1 MCRCGVY
8 INHPLHVCYHGEF
21 VRTTCKENNIVQQN
35 KNRTN
40 QRIVAMDVAEEIWK
54 MRKLKRN
61 KGNNRKNDHKKC
73 NNDVM

>member
-1 MCRCGVY
+1 
-8 INHPLHVCYHGEF
+8 
-21 VRTTCKENNIVQQN
+21 
-35 KNRTN
+35 
-40 QRIVAMDVAEEIWK
+40 MDVAEEIWK